1 LPELRNIK
9 LTLAYDGTDFCGF
22 QRQAQGERTVQSEL
36 EKALARLTGSV
47 PKLIAAGR
55 TDSGVHAKGQVV
67 NFQTTSRIPPSR
79 WPEALNSCLPPD
91 LVVWQAEEVPLDF
104 HARYWAK
111 RKTYQ
116 YIVSCRRWP
125 DVFLRR
131 YSYHR
136 PGMLDLEAMRSAAKE
151 LLGECDFRGF
161 AAAGSS
167 VKTTVRHLYRAEV
180 EGCGEEVYFTFQ
192 GDGFLYKMVRNI
204 VGTLLLIGE
213 GKADPQLIVEILT
226 HGEREAAGP
235 TAPPQGLTLLAVEY

>member
-1 LPELRNIK
+1 MRNIK

-67 NFQTTSRIPPSR
+67 NFQTTSRIPTAR
-79 WPEALNSCLPPD
+79 WTAALNSCLPPD
-91 LVVWQAEEVPLDF
+91 LVVWQAEEVPLEF
-104 HARYWAK
+104 HARYGAK
-111 RKTYQ
+111 SKTYQ

-131 YSYHR
+131 YSYHW
-136 PGMLDLEAMRSAAKE
+136 PGVLDLKAMGRAAAQ
-151 LLGECDFRGF
+151 LVGEHDFRGF
-161 AAAGSS
+161 AAAGST
-167 VKTTVRHLYRAEV
+167 VKTTVRRLYRAEV
-180 EGCGEEVYFTFQ
+180 ERRGEEIYFTFQ
-192 GDGFLYKMVRNI
+192 GNGFLYKMVRNM

-213 GKADPQLIVEILT
+213 RKAAPLLVEEIFA
-226 HGEREAAGP
+226 HGDRQAAGP
-235 TAPPQGLTLLAVEY
+235 TAPPQGLTLVSVEY